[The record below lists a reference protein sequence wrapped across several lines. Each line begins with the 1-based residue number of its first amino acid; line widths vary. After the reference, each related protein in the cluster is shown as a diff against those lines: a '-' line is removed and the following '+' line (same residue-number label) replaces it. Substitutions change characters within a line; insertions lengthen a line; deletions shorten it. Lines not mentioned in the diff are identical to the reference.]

1 MDTKVVDSAAEA
13 VAVVRP
19 GMSVMVGG
27 FAVIH
32 GWPNTLLQ
40 ALADHGVDNLT
51 IIANTLGFGRHSPQ
65 VLAERRLVTTFIGSF
80 AGFPG
85 RPTPS
90 EEQILAGDLAVDLV
104 PQGTFVERIR
114 AAGAGLAAFYTPTGV
129 GTVAGQGKELRDFQ
143 GRPHLLETAL
153 SADVALLRAD
163 VADEAGNLS
172 FAGTHRNFQPVMATA
187 ARTVIAEAAQIVPA
201 GTLAPDAV
209 HVPGLYVHAVVPQSI
224 PPDAIMAE
232 VRALGRD
239 PTHGARADE
248 RTLLGLP
255 RELIALRAARLIADR
270 GYRYVN
276 LGIGLPTQVGVWLEQ
291 VQAQTML
298 HAQDGLLGYASVED
312 LDRWDPAYYNAG
324 GEPVAP
330 LPGSATFDS
339 AAAFAMARGGHLDA
353 VVLGAFQVSAGGDLA
368 NWQIPNTTAGG
379 IGGAMDLI
387 AGRTPVI
394 VLMEHTTR
402 DGQPRLVDRCTYP
415 LTGRRCVTT
424 VITNLGLLEVTA
436 AGLVLQE
443 IAPGVTPEEVRAAT
457 ACPLIVIPDLPVMA
471 F

>member
-1 MDTKVVDSAAEA
+1 MDTKVVDSAAQA

-19 GMSVMVGG
+19 GMAVMVGG

-40 ALADHGVDNLT
+40 ALADHGADNLT
-51 IIANTLGFGRHSPQ
+51 IIANTLGFGRYSPQ
-65 VLAERRLVTTFIGSF
+65 VLAQRRLVTKFIGSF

-114 AAGAGLAAFYTPTGV
+114 AAGAGLAAFYTPSGV
-129 GTVAGQGKELRDFQ
+129 GTVAGQGKEQRDFQ

-153 SADVALLRAD
+153 AADVALLRAD

-172 FAGTHRNFQPVMATA
+172 FAGTHRNFQPAMATA
-187 ARTVIAEAAQIVPA
+187 ARTVIAEAAQIVPV
-201 GTLAPDAV
+201 GTLAPDAI
-209 HVPGLYVHAVVPQSI
+209 HVPSLYVDAVVAQSI

-239 PTHGARADE
+239 PLHSGGADMP
-248 RTLLGLP
+248 TLPGLT
-255 RELIALRAARLIADR
+255 RELIVLRAAHLIADR

-276 LGIGLPTQVGVWLEQ
+276 LGIGLPTHVGVWLEQ

-298 HAQDGLLGYASVED
+298 HAQNGLLGYASVED
-312 LDRWDPAYYNAG
+312 LERWDPAYYNAG

-353 VVLGAFQVSAGGDLA
+353 VVLGAFQVSADGDLA
-368 NWQIPNTTAGG
+368 NWQIPNSGAGG

-387 AGRTPVI
+387 AGQAPVI

-402 DGQPRLVDRCTYP
+402 KGDPRLVERCTYP
-415 LTGRRCVTT
+415 LTGRRCVSTI
-424 VITNLGLLEVTA
+424 ITNLGLLEVTA
-436 AGLVLQE
+436 TGLVLQE
-443 IAPGVTPEEVRAAT
+443 IAPGVTPQEVRDAT
-457 ACPLIVIPDLPVMA
+457 ACPLIVAPNLHVMTY
-471 F
+471 